1 MFHILADMFDG
12 FFFFFFLNILVE
24 VVFGILCFL
33 LILL

>member
-1 MFHILADMFDG
+1 MLHILADMFDG
-12 FFFFFFLNILVE
+12 FFFFFNILVE

>member
-12 FFFFFFLNILVE
+12 FFFFFLKHL
-24 VVFGILCFL
+24 VVFGILYFL